1 MSAIVDREIDGAVCA
16 GESCLD
22 IGKPRGFSREP
33 KWHICGGDGRFSC
46 LDVWIHSSRLTFSLR
61 CDEFAGLRMEAMLV
75 NQFVIFF
82 VVVDPIGV
90 ALMFYLMTI
99 DLARH
104 QRRQIALRAVMISTV
119 ILLVFFFAGDLLLSL
134 LGVGPPA
141 FRIAG
146 GILFFLLAI
155 DMVFARQSGLRSTTA
170 SEQAEAQGRDDISVF
185 PLAFPLI
192 SGPGAMTTVLLM
204 ASESRTVGASMAVVG
219 IIIAVMALA
228 FVALWQ
234 SHWLNKVLGE
244 TGSNVIGRLLGL
256 ILAALAVQYVIDGVV
271 AVI

>member
-1 MSAIVDREIDGAVCA
+1 MD
-16 GESCLD
+16 
-22 IGKPRGFSREP
+22 
-33 KWHICGGDGRFSC
+33 
-46 LDVWIHSSRLTFSLR
+46 
-61 CDEFAGLRMEAMLV
+61 MLLI

-90 ALMFYLMTI
+90 ALMFYLMTTS
-99 DLARH
+99 
-104 QRRQIALRAVMISTV
+104 QPEKTRRQLALRAVMIAAM
-119 ILLVFFFAGDLLLSL
+119 ILLVFFFAGDVMLGL
-134 LGVGPPA
+134 LGVGAPA

-170 SEQAEAQGRDDISVF
+170 REQAEAEVREDISVF

-204 ASESRTVGASMAVVG
+204 AGESRTLATTLGMVG
-219 IIIAVMALA
+219 IIGLVMALA

-234 SHWLNKVLGE
+234 SHWLNRVLGE

-256 ILAALAVQYVIDGVV
+256 ILAALAVQYVLDGMN
-271 AVI
+271 AAM

>member
-1 MSAIVDREIDGAVCA
+1 MGA
-16 GESCLD
+16 LL
-22 IGKPRGFSREP
+22 I
-33 KWHICGGDGRFSC
+33 
-46 LDVWIHSSRLTFSLR
+46 
-61 CDEFAGLRMEAMLV
+61 

-90 ALMFYLMTI
+90 ALMFYPMT
-99 DLARH
+99 LKVSGRH
-104 QRRQIALRAVMISTV
+104 RRQIALRAVMISTV
-119 ILLVFFFAGDLLLSL
+119 ILLVFFFAGDVMLNL

-155 DMVFARQSGLRSTTA
+155 DMVFARQSGLRSTTDR
-170 SEQAEAQGRDDISVF
+170 EQAEAEIRDDISVF

-192 SGPGAMTTVLLM
+192 AGPGAMTTVLLM
-204 ASESRTVGASMAVVG
+204 ASESRTLASMFAMVG
-219 IIIAVMALA
+219 IIAVVMALA
-228 FVALWQ
+228 FLALWQ

-256 ILAALAVQYVIDGVV
+256 ILAALAVQYVIDGVN
-271 AVI
+271 AVR